1 MAEAQPGQVQGANI
15 KAPIFTFRDNV
26 KDFARPN
33 LFQVEVF
40 APPVLQ
46 SEITPQPGGVTGST
60 ADVLETLSGGSQ
72 LNATT
77 ANAFGTFLV
86 KAANI
91 PASVVGVV
99 NVPYRG
105 RQLKIAGDRTFEPWT
120 VTVLNDQSFKFRAY
134 FEAWSSNIQA
144 LQQNFQN
151 SNTIADYQST
161 AKVRQMDRK
170 GNIIRTY
177 RFEGIWPSNISAI
190 ELDWGTNDTPEEYTV
205 EFQVQYWTYDND
217 VDSGNQS

>member
-46 SEITPQPGGVTGST
+46 SEITPQPGGVSGST
-60 ADVLETLSGGSQ
+60 AEIQETLSGGSQ

-120 VTVLNDQSFKFRAY
+120 VTVLNDQSFKFRAF

-217 VDSGNQS
+217 VDSGNAD

>member
-1 MAEAQPGQVQGANI
+1 MAEAQPGQVQGVNI

-46 SEITPQPGGVTGST
+46 DAITPQPGGVSGST
-60 ADVLETLSGGSQ
+60 AEVLETSAGGSQ
-72 LNATT
+72 LNAAS

-120 VTVLNDQSFKFRAY
+120 VTIINDTDFAVRDSMERWLNGINNHKANAGLTNPVDYQADLIVDQLDRDGNEIKTYNFRGA
-134 FEAWSSNIQA
+134 FPVNISNIE
-144 LQQNFQN
+144 L
-151 SNTIADYQST
+151 SYETVDTI
-161 AKVRQMDRK
+161 
-170 GNIIRTY
+170 
-177 RFEGIWPSNISAI
+177 
-190 ELDWGTNDTPEEYTV
+190 EEFTV
-205 EFQVQYWTYDND
+205 EFQIQYWESNTT
-217 VDSGNQS
+217 S